1 MKLRMKK
8 KKNTGK
14 GVGIAVAAGIVG
26 ALTAG
31 VVVALNTEKGKEV
44 AGKAK
49 AKATETAGKVKDT
62 AVLTAG
68 KVKDTA
74 VLAAGK
80 VKDTAV
86 AGAAKAKAGVL
97 TVKDKLT
104 GKKAD
109 DVVADVT
116 ADETVALLDD
126 EQLPEIEDAV
136 AEVEVSD
143 EQA

>member
-1 MKLRMKK
+1 MKK

-14 GVGIAVAAGIVG
+14 GVGIAVAAAVVG

-49 AKATETAGKVKDT
+49 AKATETAGKVKNT
-62 AVLTAG
+62 AVKTAG

-74 VLAAGK
+74 K
-80 VKDTAV
+80 

-109 DVVADVT
+109 DAVVVEVS
-116 ADETVALLDD
+116 ADEIEALMDD
-126 EQLPEIEDAV
+126 EMPEIEDVPAV
-136 AEVEVSD
+136 EVEVSD

>member
-1 MKLRMKK
+1 MKK
-8 KKNTGK
+8 KNNAGK
-14 GVGIAVAAGIVG
+14 GIGIAVAAAAVVG

-49 AKATETAGKVKDT
+49 AKATETAGKVKAT
-62 AVLTAG
+62 AVKTAG

-74 VLAAGK
+74 K
-80 VKDTAV
+80 
-86 AGAAKAKAGVL
+86 AGAAKAKAGVM
-97 TVKDKLT
+97 TVKEKLT

-116 ADETVALLDD
+116 AEENVALFD
-126 EQLPEIEDAV
+126 EALPEIEDV
-136 AEVEVSD
+136 PEE
-143 EQA
+143 

>member
-1 MKLRMKK
+1 MKK
-8 KKNTGK
+8 KNNTGK
-14 GVGIAVAAGIVG
+14 GIGIAVAAAAVVG

-49 AKATETAGKVKDT
+49 AKATETAGKVKAT
-62 AVLTAG
+62 AVKTAG

-74 VLAAGK
+74 K
-80 VKDTAV
+80 
-86 AGAAKAKAGVL
+86 AGAAKAKAGVM
-97 TVKDKLT
+97 TVKEKLA

-116 ADETVALLDD
+116 AEENVALFD
-126 EQLPEIEDAV
+126 EALPEIEDV
-136 AEVEVSD
+136 PEE
-143 EQA
+143 

>member
-1 MKLRMKK
+1 MK

-14 GVGIAVAAGIVG
+14 GVGIAVAAAVVG

-44 AGKAK
+44 AGKVK

-62 AVLTAG
+62 A
-68 KVKDTA
+68 K
-74 VLAAGK
+74 
-80 VKDTAV
+80 

-97 TVKDKLT
+97 AVKDKLT

-109 DVVADVT
+109 EDVVVEVS
-116 ADETVALLDD
+116 ADEIEALMDD
-126 EQLPEIEDAV
+126 ELPEIEDAPV
-136 AEVEVSD
+136 VEVEVSD